1 MTTRITKSE
10 LRTLIKEAISKE
22 LKEQKVDVK
31 IPKSLWK
38 GQDNSK
44 SASNR
49 RLVDELTQHISW
61 FTENDLINNLSTLR
75 TLMKVVNNN
84 KPKTPDDIKQIIELS
99 AKFASFLHAQA
110 NVIERLSSDLNE
122 Y

>member
-1 MTTRITKSE
+1 
-10 LRTLIKEAISKE
+10 
-22 LKEQKVDVK
+22 
-31 IPKSLWK
+31 
-38 GQDNSK
+38 
-44 SASNR
+44 
-49 RLVDELTQHISW
+49 
-61 FTENDLINNLSTLR
+61 
-75 TLMKVVNNN
+75 MKVVNNN